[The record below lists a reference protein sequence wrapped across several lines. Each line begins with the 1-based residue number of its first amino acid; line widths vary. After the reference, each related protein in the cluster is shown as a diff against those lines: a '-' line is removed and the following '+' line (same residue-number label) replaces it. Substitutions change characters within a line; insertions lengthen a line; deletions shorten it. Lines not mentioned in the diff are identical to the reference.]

1 MLYNITK
8 EKIMAEFDFTEFT
21 ASKDGSSTKVGYFN
35 SLKDDGDETLVRFDY
50 DTSADFKVVVVHRVE
65 KDGKHSQVSCLRDM
79 YEKKDEH
86 CKCPFCR
93 QGDKYPTKVKAYVRM
108 IEYSRDADGNVIV
121 TPVVWERGSGFYN
134 DISGAI
140 KDGVDNGLIPAGTSI
155 RDIVFKVRR
164 SGKAK
169 SSDTRFFL
177 TAGNPK
183 MYPEEVYTKDFSG
196 FEKYDASKHAYWV
209 KTAEEMERYIETG
222 SWKKPEAGDE
232 EAQINNPS
240 GIEEAPVEEP
250 APVTPATPKTPADG
264 AITPSPR
271 RVQL

>member
-1 MLYNITK
+1 
-8 EKIMAEFDFTEFT
+8 MAEFDFTEFT
-21 ASKDGSSTKVGYFN
+21 ASKDGSNTKVGYFN

-50 DTSADFKVVVVHRVE
+50 DTSTDFKVVVVHRVE

-79 YEKKDEH
+79 YEKKDEN

-93 QGDKYPTKVKAYVRM
+93 QGDKFPTKVKAYVRM

-134 DISGAI
+134 DITGAI
-140 KDGVDNGLIPAGTSI
+140 KDGVSNGLIPDGTSI

-183 MYPEEVYTKDFSG
+183 MYPEDVYVKDFSG

-232 EAQINNPS
+232 EPVTEGTAT
-240 GIEEAPVEEP
+240 GITPVNVVATPTPVPQAPAPAAPATAPV
-250 APVTPATPKTPADG
+250 DG